1 MKKLLIVGLGVLS
14 LSGIAVAGEA
24 MKESASQGFS
34 ALDADK
40 NGALSQAE
48 IASNAVATK
57 NFASLDTDKD
67 GSLSKAEF
75 EAINALT
82 QAN

>member
-14 LSGIAVAGEA
+14 LSGIAFAGEA
-24 MKESASQGFS
+24 MKEKAAQGFA

-48 IASNAVATK
+48 IANNAIAAK
-57 NFASLDTDKD
+57 NFANLDTDKD
-67 GSLSKAEF
+67 GSLSKSEF
-75 EAINALT
+75 DALHALS